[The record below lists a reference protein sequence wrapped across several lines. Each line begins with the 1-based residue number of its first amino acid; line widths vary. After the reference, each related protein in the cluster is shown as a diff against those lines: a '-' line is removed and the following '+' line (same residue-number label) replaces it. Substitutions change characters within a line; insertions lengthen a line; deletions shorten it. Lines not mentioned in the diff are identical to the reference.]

1 VSLET
6 EIVEWVDGR
15 PVWQQVA
22 FLRLCRGETLSDADV
37 VDIADQLLA
46 GTNQSA
52 PRLTATDIPGPA
64 GSMTSAR
71 LLSVGDFANINALP
85 AGEQLTFAPDGLTVV
100 YGHNASGKSGYA
112 RLLKAVAA
120 ARHREE
126 ILGDVYDL
134 AAVPQRAV
142 VRLSDGTSQSEWVWP
157 GEPNALLHQIA
168 FYDEYCGDSYVS
180 ADYEVTYRPS
190 ALTLLDDLIRV
201 CDRVRAELDQRAETL
216 ARTRPTFPAVPPA
229 TSAESFLASLSAK
242 TAVSALDSACTAPNH
257 ASDEL
262 GRLLQEEARL
272 RATNPAK
279 EQVRLRKV
287 SANLSLLADHCATLR
302 EQLGG
307 DAQQNLEDQRKLVIQ
322 LRAAA
327 AVASSTTFD
336 SEPVRGVGTDTWRAL
351 WGAARE
357 FSEQEAYHDHSFPMT
372 DDGARCVLCH
382 QELDVAAADRLTRF
396 QAAMLNRTQQQAADA
411 ERELAVLV
419 LTIRQAEPM
428 GVRIAE
434 ALAGIEAADTALAAT
449 ARTWIEHA
457 GAVKVRL
464 IERLGIDQPVLDAAS
479 WPADPGPS
487 LLQQVTDVTAAAAS
501 IDDSQFKATLDAVNK
516 SKDELQGQIAL
527 VQARPTLDAEVERLK
542 VEQQIS
548 VAKRST
554 DTMVITKKSTE
565 LARAHVTDVVRDRFT
580 RECDRLKLEHVTLSD
595 VGGKKGQLR
604 HRSALLGA
612 VGNATVRQVL
622 SEGEQTALGLAGF
635 MTEAYFDGS
644 KSALV
649 FDDPVTSLDHVRRWE
664 VAGRLVEFA
673 KDRQVIVFTHDVSFV
688 GDLSRASKREHVA
701 LTERCIERT
710 GDDLPGRTS
719 DQHPWNVKDVDA
731 RFDYLLKDLAR
742 LRRERCGWT
751 QSQYE
756 EQSGEWAGK
765 LSQLWER
772 MISMEI
778 VNQVVDRS
786 TTQVQPKMFRLFARI
801 TDADDEEL
809 QASYENCSFWATR
822 HDKNPERNYVAPT
835 IDELE
840 GELAGAKAWFKRVKQ
855 YRR

>member
-1 VSLET
+1 VSLEE
-6 EIVEWVDGR
+6 EIVQWASSR
-15 PVWQQVA
+15 PVWQQIA

-37 VDIADQLLA
+37 AEIADQLV
-46 GTNQSA
+46 GDDRQSA
-52 PRLTATDIPGPA
+52 PRLAVTDIPGPA
-64 GSMTSAR
+64 GSTASVR
-71 LLSVGDFANINALP
+71 LLSIGDFANINALP
-85 AGEQLTFAPDGLTVV
+85 AGEHLTFAPDGLTVV

-126 ILGDVYDL
+126 ILGDVYDT

-142 VRLSDGTSQSEWVWP
+142 VQLSDGTAQTEWVWP
-157 GEPNALLHQIA
+157 GELNELLHQIA
-168 FYDEYCGDSYVS
+168 FYDEHCGDSYVS

-190 ALTLLDDLIRV
+190 ALTLLDDLIRL
-201 CDRVRAELDQRAETL
+201 CDRVRAELDRRAEAL
-216 ARTRPTFPAVPPA
+216 GPTRQALPAVPAA
-229 TSAESFLASLSAK
+229 TSAASFLASLAAK
-242 TAVSALDSACTAPNH
+242 TTISALDIACAVPEDAN
-257 ASDEL
+257 DEL

-272 RATNPAK
+272 RATDPAR

-287 SANLSLLADHCATLR
+287 SADLSLLARHCADLR
-302 EQLGG
+302 QQLGG
-307 DAQQNLEDQRKLVIQ
+307 DAQQKLEDQRNLVTQ

-327 AVASSTTFD
+327 SVASSMTFD

-351 WGAARE
+351 WNAARE
-357 FSEQEAYHDHSFPMT
+357 FSEHEAYHDHGFPVT

-382 QELDVAAADRLTRF
+382 QELDGSAADRLTRF
-396 QAAMLNRTQQQAADA
+396 QAAMLDKTQQQAVDA
-411 ERELAVLV
+411 EHGLAALV
-419 LTIRQAEPM
+419 LPISQAEPM
-428 GVRIAE
+428 GVRVAE
-434 ALAGIEAADTALAAT
+434 SLIGTEAANTALAAT
-449 ARTWIEHA
+449 ARSWIEHA
-457 GAVKVRL
+457 SAVKGRL
-464 IERLGIDQPVLDAAS
+464 IERLSSDQPVLDAAP

-487 LLQQVTDVTAAAAS
+487 LLQQATGATAEAAS
-501 IDDSQFKATLDAVNK
+501 IDGAQFKATLNAVTRA
-516 SKDELQGQIAL
+516 KDELQGQVAL
-527 VQARPTLDAEVERLK
+527 VQGRPVLDAEIERLK
-542 VEQQIS
+542 IEQQIGA
-548 VAKRST
+548 AKRAT
-554 DTMVITKKSTE
+554 DTTGITRKSIE

-580 RECDRLKLEHVTLSD
+580 RECDRLKLERVTLSD

-612 VGNATVRQVL
+612 VGNAAVRQVL

-649 FDDPVTSLDHVRRWE
+649 FDDPVTSLDHIRRWE

-688 GDLSRASKREHVA
+688 GDLCRASKREHVA
-701 LTERCIERT
+701 LAERCIERS
-710 GDDLPGRTS
+710 GDDSPGRAS
-719 DQHPWNVKDVDA
+719 EHHPWNVKDVDA
-731 RFDYLLKDLAR
+731 RFDYLLKDRAR
-742 LRRERCGWT
+742 LKRERCSWT

-786 TTQVQPKMFRLFARI
+786 TTQVQPRMFRIFAKI
-801 TDADDEEL
+801 TDVDNEEF
-809 QASYENCSFWATR
+809 QTSYENCSFWATR

-840 GELAGAKAWFKRVKQ
+840 AELAIATAWFKRVKQ
-855 YRR
+855 YRK